1 MNLDMRSYLEVRAHF
16 FCLIPSITNLA
27 TPMEHLWSPWRSS
40 YIQSFSKKPAV
51 ESCFLCDAV
60 GAAPEHDA
68 ENLVVH
74 RTERCFVIMNRYPY
88 NAGHL
93 MVVPNIHCGDFGTL
107 PADVAAEMMSVMQ
120 LSHTALTEMFHPHGF
135 NMGANL
141 GRVAGAGVPDHLHM
155 HLLPRWNGDTNF
167 MPLISETKVVSESLV
182 DTARELRSVFSTIS
196 G

>member
-1 MNLDMRSYLEVRAHF
+1 
-16 FCLIPSITNLA
+16 
-27 TPMEHLWSPWRSS
+27 
-40 YIQSFSKKPAV
+40 
-51 ESCFLCDAV
+51 
-60 GAAPEHDA
+60 
-68 ENLVVH
+68 
-74 RTERCFVIMNRYPY
+74 MNRYPY